1 MALLC
6 SSFQLHQKILWSL
19 NSLAA
24 LEAQEVVVVAE
35 GAVAEVDAV
44 EAAVAQAAVV
54 VMP

>member
-6 SSFQLHQKILWSL
+6 SNSQLHQGTFW
-19 NSLAA
+19 NQGSLAV

-35 GAVAEVDAV
+35 GAVEEVDVV
-44 EAAVAQAAVV
+44 EAAAAQAAVV